1 MTHIYIGNGKGKTTA
16 SIGLAVRAIGCGNKV
31 LFTQFLKK
39 GTSGEISVLKNL
51 GATVKYFE
59 NLSGFTFRMTDEQK
73 AECQTANEA
82 MMEFVM
88 ENQKEFQ
95 LVVLDEVLDAIN
107 AKLLDEKLLVDF
119 LQNKDESIEVVITG
133 RNPSEKLLSL
143 ADYVTEM
150 KKISHP
156 YDKGIGGRKGIEF

>member
-1 MTHIYIGNGKGKTTA
+1 
-16 SIGLAVRAIGCGNKV
+16 
-31 LFTQFLKK
+31 
-39 GTSGEISVLKNL
+39 
-51 GATVKYFE
+51 
-59 NLSGFTFRMTDEQK
+59 
-73 AECQTANEA
+73 
-82 MMEFVM
+82 M